1 MIGRMGGMSFL
12 VSTLLAFAL
21 AAAVLAAALLVGL
34 FPTGPGGV
42 SVATTRPPAASGA
55 FTPAPNT
62 PSPIPTLAP
71 TSPPPPTTIPPE
83 GGTYTVKPGDSLS
96 LIGLDFGIP
105 WQLIA
110 EANSIAGPDYV
121 IVPGQVL
128 IIPAAALPTDG
139 AGADFH
145 VVRSGDTITAIAQE
159 FGVDPT
165 DMADFNNI
173 ADWNSIRVG
182 DILYIPGADWQTP
195 LPQASF

>member
-1 MIGRMGGMSFL
+1 MGRISLL

-21 AAAVLAAALLVGL
+21 AATVLASALLVGL

-42 SVATTRPPAASGA
+42 SVATTRPPSTGPIA
-55 FTPAPNT
+55 TPAPSA
-62 PSPIPTLAP
+62 SPEPTLAITP
-71 TSPPPPTTIPPE
+71 TPAQTIDPGQ
-83 GGTYTVKPGDSLS
+83 GGTYTVQPGDSLS
-96 LIGLDFGIP
+96 LIGLQFGIP

-110 EANSIAGPDYV
+110 EANNILPPDYV

-128 IIPAAALPTDG
+128 VIPAIAVPTDG
-139 AGADFH
+139 AEFH
-145 VVRSGDTITAIAQE
+145 VVQSGDTITGIAQE

-165 DMADFNNI
+165 DLADFNNI

-182 DILYIPGADWQTP
+182 DILYIPGPDWETP